1 MAWKV
6 AVVLDEVYSTRDLGM
21 LVHQM
26 PVWAVTTV
34 ERQTAATSI
43 RKSAGDLWAPEPTL
57 TLFSPG
63 SATDKEETCLDVL
76 GTVLEHHPGTALLD
90 LIGIS
95 ASEKLSESLQTA
107 GFQPAES
114 QSHEG
119 LPFRKPISTLENVK
133 DLTLDAQNWRTADD
147 LYVSFCEAVG
157 APAWHGRN
165 FDALRDSIVT
175 GKINQIEV
183 PYRIHIQNY
192 ARMSRAARH
201 LADPVINLIQ
211 RFERGGCP
219 VSVLVDQ

>member
-6 AVVLDEVYSTRDLGM
+6 AVVIDEVYSTRDLGM

-26 PVWAVTTV
+26 PVWVVTSV
-34 ERQTAATSI
+34 ERQTAAASI
-43 RKSAGDLWAPEPTL
+43 RQSAGDLWAPEPAL

-63 SATDKEETCLDVL
+63 SATDEEETCLDVL
-76 GTVLEHHPGTALLD
+76 GTLLEHHPGTALLD

-95 ASEKLSESLQTA
+95 ASGKLSESLQTA
-107 GFQPAES
+107 GFQPAEG

-119 LPFRKPISTLENVK
+119 LPFRKPIDKLGSVK
-133 DLTLDAQNWRTADD
+133 DLMLDAKSWRTVDD
-147 LYVSFCEAVG
+147 LYDSFFEAVG

-165 FDALRDSIVT
+165 FDALKDSIVT

-201 LADPVINLIQ
+201 LADPFVDLIQ
-211 RFERGGCP
+211 RFEREGCP
-219 VSVLVDQ
+219 VSVLVDE